1 MTPLERELLL
11 KELREGPRRVV
22 GDAVVDI
29 GGSALAGIDRAV
41 TPAAKAAQLRMLQAG
56 GGIGAGGSTGPLGA
70 LTRMAGGKAA
80 LSGLK
85 MATGLGAVGGV
96 LGAADV
102 LAGDTSLLNKGM
114 DATAMGIGAALGSF
128 AGPMGMAAGAGYGKM
143 ASDGLQYLFGDKKS
157 PKQRELEN
165 ALAAL
170 NAGRIG

>member
-1 MTPLERELLL
+1 
-11 KELREGPRRVV
+11 
-22 GDAVVDI
+22 
-29 GGSALAGIDRAV
+29 
-41 TPAAKAAQLRMLQAG
+41 
-56 GGIGAGGSTGPLGA
+56 
-70 LTRMAGGKAA
+70 
-80 LSGLK
+80 

-96 LGAADV
+96 MGAADV

-170 NAGRIG
+170 NAGRIS